1 MDSKRCTG
9 RHQVRCRVCLRGSG
23 WDQRT
28 CSATGFSTVSGK
40 VEEDDDHTFL
50 DPAPLFDAVA
60 KGDLDGVKAA
70 LDSGIDVNAV
80 QEVRCCG

>member
-1 MDSKRCTG
+1 M
-9 RHQVRCRVCLRGSG
+9 
-23 WDQRT
+23 
-28 CSATGFSTVSGK
+28 SGK

-80 QEVRCCG
+80 QEVRCCVLI